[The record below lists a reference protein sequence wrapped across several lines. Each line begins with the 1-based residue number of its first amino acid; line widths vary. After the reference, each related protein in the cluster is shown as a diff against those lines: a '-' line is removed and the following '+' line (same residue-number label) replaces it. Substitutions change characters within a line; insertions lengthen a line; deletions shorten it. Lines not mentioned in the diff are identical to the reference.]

1 MRDVGMG
8 HCGTELWGTSRACT
22 KMHPMANGQSSR
34 SILLDYVWIRQI
46 LCCIMICQRIITLC
60 HYLTI
65 RLIICSET
73 EEYIEVQKD
82 Q

>member
-8 HCGTELWGTSRACT
+8 HCGTEPGGTSRACT

-46 LCCIMICQRIITLC
+46 LCCIMVSQRITALSNSLMIC
-60 HYLTI
+60 
-65 RLIICSET
+65 LIICSDT